1 MNFNQVQIFEY
12 ALHCF
17 SEIHTYS
24 TESDHKFNFVVQSN
38 DDVFIAESYFKGP
51 RDTPTTQRLNLE
63 KEVVDE
69 PFSPNNVSSNPYQKI
84 RSKVYGYFT
93 SEWGINTTSMVK
105 NPHILLE
112 ILLEISNNIESESS
126 ENNIWYNYRSLK
138 HNYSLDFKR
147 ADISKEYSIVSLA
160 SQN

>member
-17 SEIHTYS
+17 SEIHNRS
-24 TESDHKFNFVVQSN
+24 TESDHKFNFVVQSS
-38 DDVFIAESYFKGP
+38 DDVFMAESYLKGP

-69 PFSPNNVSSNPYQKI
+69 PFSPNNVSTNPYQKI
-84 RSKVYGYFT
+84 RSKVHGYFT
-93 SEWGINTTSMVK
+93 SEWGINTTSLVE

-112 ILLEISNNIESESS
+112 TLLELSNDIESESS
-126 ENNIWYNYRSLK
+126 VNNIWYNYRSLK
-138 HNYSLDFKR
+138 HNYSLDFQR
-147 ADISKEYSIVSLA
+147 ANVLSEYSIVSLV

>member
-1 MNFNQVQIFEY
+1 MKFNQVQIFEY

-17 SEIHTYS
+17 SEIHTRS
-24 TESDHKFNFVVQSN
+24 TQSDHKFNFVVQSN
-38 DDVFIAESYFKGP
+38 DDVFMAESYFKGP

-69 PFSPNNVSSNPYQKI
+69 PFSPNAVSSNPYQKI
-84 RSKVYGYFT
+84 RSAVHDNFT
-93 SEWGINTTSMVK
+93 SDWGINTTSLVK

-112 ILLEISNNIESESS
+112 ILLEISNKIESESGES
-126 ENNIWYNYRSLK
+126 NIWYNYRSLK

-147 ADISKEYSIVSLA
+147 VDVSKEYSVVSLV